1 VIKSENI
8 LTANY
13 LGKCSRDQIIAWLVK
28 FDKDGC
34 YTDSQ
39 RLAEGFE
46 PFTKATALAKALNQL
61 NEVGL

>member
-1 VIKSENI
+1 MIKSENI

-13 LGKCSRDQIIAWLVK
+13 LGKCNRDQIIAWLVK

-46 PFTKATALAKALNQL
+46 PFTKATALTKALDQL

>member
-13 LGKCSRDQIIAWLVK
+13 LGKCNRDQIIAWLVK

-46 PFTKATALAKALNQL
+46 PFTKATALTKALDQL